1 MSSNLSEKNN
11 KGKMASVS
19 LGELPFL
26 KNKRLDFNSIAE
38 MFLTRVNENPDKP
51 YVLFYDEKV
60 TYREVNQRANK
71 VAHFLKEKGVAK
83 GDVVSL
89 LIMNSPEVYYAM
101 FGIQKLGAVAG
112 SINFMLKGS
121 EIAYLL
127 DDSKPKIVFVGS
139 EFMQEFAKGYRLAS
153 HKPEIVEVVTNTAH
167 DVNLNQEKLAEIL
180 EKYPDTESLV
190 PQQKEDPFLL
200 LYSSGTTGK
209 PKGILLSNK
218 GQLSICQDMSAV
230 GIFQED
236 DVMLL
241 LLPMYH
247 TNPICVWTFPVA
259 FAGQTISIR
268 KAFSPADF
276 WPSIIEHKATV
287 LMGVPAMYNYV
298 FYSIDSATIDR
309 SKLNLRIAFCGAAP
323 LSVELIK
330 GFKEKFNVEIIEG
343 YGLTEVTGLS
353 TVNPPL
359 GKRKAGS
366 IGLAIPGQEIKIM
379 DDANHEQPQ
388 GDKGEICIKGDPV
401 MLQYFNNPT
410 ATNETVID
418 GWLHT
423 GDIAYQDK
431 DGFFYIVDRKK
442 DMINR
447 GGENIYPREIEMAL
461 EALPEVKDIAVI
473 GIPDK
478 ALGERVKAFII
489 PSEAGV
495 LTEEK
500 VKTFLA
506 DKMAKFKIP
515 EVIEFV
521 DELPRNPT
529 GKILKKELKRKEQE
543 KAGGQ

>member
-1 MSSNLSEKNN
+1 MNTNSDKGEMHPIPLKELS
-11 KGKMASVS
+11 
-19 LGELPFL
+19 FL
-26 KNKRLDFNSIAE
+26 KDKQIDFNSVAE
-38 MFLTRVNENPDKP
+38 MFLTRVKEQPDKP
-51 YVLFYDEKV
+51 YVLFYDEV
-60 TYREVNQRANK
+60 ITYSQVNQRANK
-71 VAHFLKEKGVAK
+71 VAHFLKEKGVGK

-89 LIMNSPEVYYAM
+89 LIMNSPEVYYTM

-112 SINFMLKGS
+112 SINFMLKGP

-139 EFMQEFAKGYRLAS
+139 EFMEEFAKGYALANY
-153 HKPEIVEVVTNTAH
+153 KPELVEVVTSAAH
-167 DVNLNQEKLAEIL
+167 NVQLDREKLSEIL
-180 EKYPDTESLV
+180 EKYPDTEMLV
-190 PQQKEDPFLL
+190 PQQKDDPFLL

-218 GQLSICQDMSAV
+218 GQLSICRDMSSI
-230 GIFQED
+230 GIFQEG

-276 WPSIIEHKATV
+276 WPSIIDHQATI

-298 FYSIDSATIDR
+298 FYSIDAGSIDR
-309 SKLNLRIAFCGAAP
+309 SKLKLRIAFCGAAP
-323 LSVELIK
+323 LSVELIN

-366 IGLAIPGQEIKIM
+366 IGLAIPGQDIRIM
-379 DDANHEQPQ
+379 DDNNRELPQ
-388 GDKGEICIKGDPV
+388 GEKGEICIKGDAV
-401 MLQYFNNPT
+401 MLEYFNNPE
-410 ATNETVID
+410 ATKETLID

-423 GDIAYQDK
+423 GDIAYRDEE
-431 DGFFYIVDRKK
+431 GFFYIVDRKK

-447 GGENIYPREIEMAL
+447 GGENIYPREIEIAL
-461 EALPEVKDIAVI
+461 EALPGVKDVAVI
-473 GIPDK
+473 GIPDE

-489 PSEAGV
+489 PSEPGK
-495 LTEEK
+495 LTEEQ
-500 VKTFLA
+500 VKEFLGERL
-506 DKMAKFKIP
+506 AKYKIP

-521 DELPRNPT
+521 SDLPRNPT
-529 GKILKKELKRKEQE
+529 GKILKKELKKRERENRKN
-543 KAGGQ
+543 

>member
-1 MSSNLSEKNN
+1 MSSNLYNKNM
-11 KGKMASVS
+11 KSVIPSIS
-19 LGELPFL
+19 LKELSFL
-26 KNKRLDFNSIAE
+26 KDRRTEFESVAE

-51 YVLFYDEKV
+51 YVLFYDDV
-60 TYREVNQRANK
+60 ITYRQVNLRANK
-71 VAHFLKEKGVAK
+71 VASFLKEKGVTK
-83 GDVVSL
+83 GDVVSI

-101 FGIQKLGAVAG
+101 FGIQKLGAIAG
-112 SINFMLKGS
+112 SVNFMLKAP

-139 EFMQEFAKGYRLAS
+139 EFMPEFAKGYEQAI
-153 HKPEIVEVVTNTAH
+153 HKPEVVEVVTGNEH
-167 DVNLNQEKLAEIL
+167 NIDLKQDKLADIL
-180 EKYPDTESLV
+180 DNYPDSETLV
-190 PQQKEDPFLL
+190 PQKKDDPFLL

-218 GQLSICQDMSAV
+218 GQLSVCRDMSAI
-230 GIFQED
+230 GIFQEG

-268 KAFSPADF
+268 KAFSPTDF
-276 WPSIIEHKATV
+276 WPSIIDHKATV

-298 FYSIDSATIDR
+298 YYSIDSESIDR
-309 SKLNLRIAFCGAAP
+309 SKLKLRIAFCGAAP
-323 LSVELIK
+323 LSVELIN
-330 GFKEKFNVEIIEG
+330 GFKDKFNVEIIEG

-366 IGLAIPGQEIKIM
+366 IGLAIPSQEIKIM
-379 DDANHEQPQ
+379 DEENNELPQ
-388 GDKGEICIKGDPV
+388 GSKGEICIKGESV
-401 MLQYFNNPT
+401 MLKYFNNPA
-410 ATNETVID
+410 ATNEAIID

-423 GDIAYQDK
+423 GDIAYQDE

-461 EALPEVKDIAVI
+461 ESLPGLKEVAVI
-473 GIPDK
+473 GIADE
-478 ALGERVKAFII
+478 ALGERVKAYII
-489 PSEAGV
+489 PTEPGI
-495 LTEEK
+495 LTQED
-500 VKTFLA
+500 VIHFLE
-506 DKMAKFKIP
+506 DKLARFKIP
-515 EVIEFV
+515 EIIEFV
-521 DELPRNPT
+521 EDLPRNPT
-529 GKILKKELKRKEQE
+529 GKILKKDLRQ
-543 KAGGQ
+543 

>member
-1 MSSNLSEKNN
+1 MSSNLSEKNK
-11 KGKMASVS
+11 KGERPSV
-19 LGELPFL
+19 LLKELSFL
-26 KNKRLDFNSIAE
+26 KDKRIDFESVAE

-51 YVLFYDEKV
+51 YVLFYNDV
-60 TYREVNQRANK
+60 ITYRQVNQRANK
-71 VAHFLKEKGVAK
+71 VAHFLKAKGVAK
-83 GDVVSL
+83 GDVVSV

-112 SINFMLKGS
+112 SINFMLKAP

-139 EFMQEFAKGYRLAS
+139 EFMPEFAKGYELAL
-153 HKPEIVEVVTNTAH
+153 HKPEVVEVVTSKEHSINM
-167 DVNLNQEKLAEIL
+167 NQEKLADIL
-180 EKYPDTESLV
+180 KNYPDAETIV

-218 GQLSICQDMSAV
+218 GQLSVCRDMSAI
-230 GIFQED
+230 GIFQEG

-268 KAFSPADF
+268 KAFSPTDF
-276 WPSIIEHKATV
+276 WPSIIDHKATV

-298 FYSIDSATIDR
+298 FYSVDSDTIDR
-309 SKLNLRIAFCGAAP
+309 SKLKLRIAFCGAAP

-330 GFKEKFNVEIIEG
+330 GFKERFNVEIIEG

-359 GKRKAGS
+359 GRRKAGS
-366 IGLAIPGQEIKIM
+366 IGQAIPGQEIKIM
-379 DDANHEQPQ
+379 DDANNEQPQ
-388 GDKGEICIKGDPV
+388 GSKGEICIKGESV
-401 MLQYFNNPT
+401 MLKYFNNPA
-410 ATNETVID
+410 ATNETIID

-431 DGFFYIVDRKK
+431 DEFLYIVDRKK

-447 GGENIYPREIEMAL
+447 GGENIYPREIEMAM
-461 EALPEVKDIAVI
+461 EAMPGLKEVAVI
-473 GIPDK
+473 GIPDE
-478 ALGERVKAFII
+478 ALGERVKAYVI
-489 PSEAGV
+489 PTEQGI
-495 LTEEK
+495 LTQEK
-500 VKTFLA
+500 IVQFLE
-506 DKMAKFKIP
+506 DKVARFKIP

-521 DELPRNPT
+521 NDLPRNPT
-529 GKILKKELKRKEQE
+529 GKILKKELKQK
-543 KAGGQ
+543 K

>member
-1 MSSNLSEKNN
+1 MNSNLNREEMHPIPLK
-11 KGKMASVS
+11 
-19 LGELPFL
+19 ELSFL
-26 KNKRLDFNSIAE
+26 KDKQIDFNSVAE
-38 MFLTRVNENPDKP
+38 MFLTRVKEQPDKP
-51 YVLFYDEKV
+51 YVLFYDEV
-60 TYREVNQRANK
+60 ITYRDVNQRANK
-71 VAHFLKEKGVAK
+71 VAHFLKEKGVGK

-101 FGIQKLGAVAG
+101 FGIQKLGAIAG
-112 SINFMLKGS
+112 SINFMLKGP

-139 EFMQEFAKGYRLAS
+139 EFMEEFAKGYAS
-153 HKPEIVEVVTNTAH
+153 ANHKPEVVEVVTSAEHNVQLH
-167 DVNLNQEKLAEIL
+167 QVKLSSIL
-180 EKYPDTESLV
+180 EKYPDTEMLV
-190 PQQKEDPFLL
+190 PQQKDDPFLL

-218 GQLSICQDMSAV
+218 GQLSICRDMSSI
-230 GIFQED
+230 GIFQEG

-276 WPSIIEHKATV
+276 WPSIIDHQATV

-298 FYSIDSATIDR
+298 FYSIDAGSIDR
-309 SKLNLRIAFCGAAP
+309 SKLKLRIAFCGAAP
-323 LSVELIK
+323 LSVELIN

-366 IGLAIPGQEIKIM
+366 IGLAIPGQDIRIM
-379 DDANHEQPQ
+379 DDNNRELPQ
-388 GDKGEICIKGDPV
+388 GEKGEICIKGDAV
-401 MLQYFNNPT
+401 MLKYFNNPEAT
-410 ATNETVID
+410 AETLID

-423 GDIAYQDK
+423 GDIAYQDEE
-431 DGFFYIVDRKK
+431 GFFYIVDRKK

-461 EALPEVKDIAVI
+461 EALPGVKDVAVI
-473 GIPDK
+473 GIPDE

-489 PSEAGV
+489 PSEPGK
-495 LTEEK
+495 LTEEQ
-500 VKTFLA
+500 VKEFLGERL
-506 DKMAKFKIP
+506 AKYKIP

-521 DELPRNPT
+521 SDLPRNPT
-529 GKILKKELKRKEQE
+529 GKILKKELKKRERENRKN
-543 KAGGQ
+543 

>member
-1 MSSNLSEKNN
+1 MNTNSDKGEMHPIPLKELS
-11 KGKMASVS
+11 
-19 LGELPFL
+19 FL
-26 KNKRLDFNSIAE
+26 KDKQIDFDSVAE
-38 MFLTRVNENPDKP
+38 MFVTRVREQPDKP
-51 YVLFYDEKV
+51 YVLFYDEV
-60 TYREVNQRANK
+60 ITYSEVNQRANK
-71 VAHFLKEKGVAK
+71 VAHFLKEKGVGK

-112 SINFMLKGS
+112 SINFMLKGP

-139 EFMQEFAKGYRLAS
+139 EFMEEFAKGYALAN
-153 HKPEIVEVVTNTAH
+153 HKPEVVEVVTSAAH
-167 DVNLNQEKLAEIL
+167 NVQLDREKLSEIL
-180 EKYPDTESLV
+180 EKYPDTEMLV
-190 PQQKEDPFLL
+190 PQQKDDPFLL

-218 GQLSICQDMSAV
+218 GQLSICRDMSSI
-230 GIFQED
+230 GIFQEG

-276 WPSIIEHKATV
+276 WPSIIDHQATI

-298 FYSIDSATIDR
+298 FYSIDAGSIDR
-309 SKLNLRIAFCGAAP
+309 SKLKLRIAFCGAAP
-323 LSVELIK
+323 LSVELIN

-366 IGLAIPGQEIKIM
+366 IGLAIPGQDIRIM
-379 DDANHEQPQ
+379 DDNNRELPQ
-388 GDKGEICIKGDPV
+388 GEKGEICIKGDAV
-401 MLQYFNNPT
+401 MLEYFNNPE
-410 ATNETVID
+410 ATKETLID

-423 GDIAYQDK
+423 GDIAYRDEE
-431 DGFFYIVDRKK
+431 GFFYIVDRKK

-447 GGENIYPREIEMAL
+447 GGENIYPREIEIAL
-461 EALPEVKDIAVI
+461 EALPGVKDVAVI
-473 GIPDK
+473 GIPDE

-489 PSEAGV
+489 PSEPGK
-495 LTEEK
+495 LTEEQ
-500 VKTFLA
+500 VKEFLGERL
-506 DKMAKFKIP
+506 AKYKIP

-521 DELPRNPT
+521 SDLPRNPT
-529 GKILKKELKRKEQE
+529 GKILKKELKKRESENRKN
-543 KAGGQ
+543 